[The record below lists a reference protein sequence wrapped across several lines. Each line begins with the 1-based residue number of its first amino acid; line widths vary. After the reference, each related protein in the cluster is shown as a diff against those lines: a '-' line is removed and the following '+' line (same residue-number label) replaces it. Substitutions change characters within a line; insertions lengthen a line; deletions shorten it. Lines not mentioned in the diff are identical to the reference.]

1 MNIESDFDVL
11 LKLAVLG
18 DATVGKTNLVL
29 RFTENIFSPNVAPTV
44 GYDYKS
50 KTITLIDSNKKAKL
64 QIWDTAGQERFMAL
78 SKKIYQRVDGVMLVY
93 DITRRPTFDNILS
106 WITRVKEYKANFPI
120 MIIGNKIDKED
131 ERQVTYEE
139 GKNLADENKLT
150 FFETSALNGGNV
162 DEAFLNFANEVLD
175 NLKANTSLNK
185 DNDSFSIEKPKK
197 KKKKKCCK

>member
-1 MNIESDFDVL
+1 MNLLPNFDYL
-11 LKLAVLG
+11 YKIALLG

-29 RFTENIFSPNVAPTV
+29 RFTDNTFSLNITPTV

-50 KTITLIDSNKKAKL
+50 KTIFLDKYNKKVNL

-78 SKKIYQRVDGVMLVY
+78 SKTVYQRVDGVMLVY

-175 NLKANTSLNK
+175 NLKANTSLNN
-185 DNDSFSIEKPKK
+185 DNDNLSIEKS